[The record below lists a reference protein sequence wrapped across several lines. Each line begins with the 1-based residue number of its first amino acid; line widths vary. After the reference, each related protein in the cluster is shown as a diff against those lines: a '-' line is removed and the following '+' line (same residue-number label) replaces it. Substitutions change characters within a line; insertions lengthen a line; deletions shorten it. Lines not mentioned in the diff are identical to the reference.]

1 MSPPFFMGDSKLL
14 FEVKMMSTS
23 KCVQKLVLALAL
35 LGSAA
40 GVAAQA
46 LVSRDGLA
54 VTTDDL
60 MVGMTRKPD
69 EQRQSSP
76 YAKPEAVKIAA
87 SNMLVR
93 RTLAQQAVKEGLDKE
108 PAVQAALAQAR
119 DRVLS
124 DIKLARLDEANKP
137 TAATVESYA
146 RTVYNAN
153 LNRFQAP
160 EQVRV
165 RHLLIRKETEGG
177 QAKAEA
183 LLKELKAG
191 ADFEAFAKAQSEDKG
206 SGARGGDLGLFAR
219 GRMVKPF
226 EDVAFALQTPG
237 QLSDVV
243 ETQFGFHII
252 QLVEKKAAGPRSFDE
267 VKAGLLRE
275 TEAALVNEG
284 RTKEQERI
292 LSDAKFDEAAI
303 EAFSKSQR

>member
-1 MSPPFFMGDSKLL
+1 MGVPKPSLK
-14 FEVKMMSTS
+14 VKMMSTG
-23 KCVQKLVLALAL
+23 KRLQNAVLILVL
-35 LGSAA
+35 LGGAA
-40 GVAAQA
+40 GAAAQA
-46 LVSRDGLA
+46 LVTRDGLS
-54 VTTDDL
+54 VTADDL
-60 MVGMTRKPD
+60 MVGMARKPN
-69 EQRQSSP
+69 EPAQASP
-76 YAKPEAVKIAA
+76 YAKPEAVKITA

-93 RTLAQQAVKEGLDKE
+93 RSLAQDAVKEGLDKD

-124 DIKLARLDEANKP
+124 DAKLARLDEANKP
-137 TAATVESYA
+137 TAAMVESYA

-153 LNRFQAP
+153 PQRFEAT

-165 RHLLIRKETEGG
+165 RHVLIRKETEGG
-177 QAKAEA
+177 KGKTEA

-191 ADFEAFAKAQSEDKG
+191 ADFESIAKAQSDDKG
-206 SGARGGDLGLFAR
+206 SGARGGDLGWAGR

-226 EDVAFALQTPG
+226 EDASFALQTPG

-284 RTKEQERI
+284 RNKEQARI
-292 LSDAKFDEAAI
+292 LSEAKFDEAAI

>member
-1 MSPPFFMGDSKLL
+1 
-14 FEVKMMSTS
+14 MMFTGTRLP
-23 KCVQKLVLALAL
+23 KTVMAIVL
-35 LGSAA
+35 LGCTM

-46 LVSRDGLA
+46 LVSVNGLV
-54 VTTDDL
+54 VTADDL
-60 MVGMTRKPD
+60 MVGMPRKAG
-69 EQRQSSP
+69 EQAQPGP
-76 YAKPEAVKIAA
+76 YAKPEVVKLTA

-93 RTLAQQAVKEGLDKE
+93 RVLADAAVKEGLDKD

-124 DIKLARLDEANKP
+124 DAKLARIDEANKP
-137 TAATVESYA
+137 TAALVESYA

-153 LNRFQAP
+153 PQRFMAQ

-165 RHLLIRKETEGG
+165 RHVLVGKDAEGG
-177 QAKAEA
+177 KAKAEA

-191 ADFEAFAKAQSEDKG
+191 ADFETVAKAQSDDKG
-206 SGARGGDLGLFAR
+206 SGARGGDLGWAGR
-219 GRMVKPF
+219 GRLVKPF
-226 EDVAFALQTPG
+226 EDASFALQTPG

-284 RTKEQERI
+284 RNKEQERI
-292 LSDAKFDEAAI
+292 LSNAKFDEAAI

>member
-1 MSPPFFMGDSKLL
+1 
-14 FEVKMMSTS
+14 MMFTGTRLP
-23 KCVQKLVLALAL
+23 KTLVATVL
-35 LGSAA
+35 LGCAM

-46 LVSRDGLA
+46 LVTGSGVV
-54 VTTDDL
+54 VTADDL
-60 MVGMTRKPD
+60 MVGMPRKAG
-69 EQRQSSP
+69 EQAQPGP
-76 YAKPEAVKIAA
+76 YAKPEVVKLTA

-93 RTLAQQAVKEGLDKE
+93 RVLADAAVKEGLDKN

-124 DIKLARLDEANKP
+124 DAKLARIDEANKP
-137 TAATVESYA
+137 TAALVESYA

-153 LNRFQAP
+153 PQRFMAQ

-165 RHLLIRKETEGG
+165 RHVLVGKDTEGG
-177 QAKAEA
+177 KAKAEA

-191 ADFEAFAKAQSEDKG
+191 ADFETIAKAQSDDKG
-206 SGARGGDLGLFAR
+206 SGARGGDLGWAGR
-219 GRMVKPF
+219 GRLVKPF
-226 EDVAFALQTPG
+226 EDASFAMQTPG

-284 RTKEQERI
+284 RNKEQERI
-292 LSDAKFDEAAI
+292 LSNAKFDEAAI
-303 EAFSKSQR
+303 EAFSKSER

>member
-1 MSPPFFMGDSKLL
+1 
-14 FEVKMMSTS
+14 MMFTGTRLP
-23 KCVQKLVLALAL
+23 KTLMAIVL
-35 LGSAA
+35 LGCTM

-46 LVSRDGLA
+46 LVSVNGLV
-54 VTTDDL
+54 VTADDL
-60 MVGMTRKPD
+60 MVGMPRKAG
-69 EQRQSSP
+69 EQAQPGP
-76 YAKPEAVKIAA
+76 YAKPEVVKLTA

-93 RTLAQQAVKEGLDKE
+93 RVLADAAVKEGLDKD

-124 DIKLARLDEANKP
+124 DAKLARIDEANKP
-137 TAATVESYA
+137 TAALVESYA

-153 LNRFQAP
+153 PQRFMAQ

-165 RHLLIRKETEGG
+165 RHVLVGKDAEGG
-177 QAKAEA
+177 KAKAEA

-191 ADFEAFAKAQSEDKG
+191 ADFETVAKAQSDDKG
-206 SGARGGDLGLFAR
+206 SGARGGDLGWAGR
-219 GRMVKPF
+219 GRLVKPF
-226 EDVAFALQTPG
+226 EDASFALQTPG

-284 RTKEQERI
+284 RNKEQERI
-292 LSDAKFDEAAI
+292 LSNAKFDEAAI

>member
-1 MSPPFFMGDSKLL
+1 LSPPFFMGVSKRLL
-14 FEVKMMSTS
+14 EVKMMSTG
-23 KCVQKLVLALAL
+23 KRVQKLVLVLAL
-35 LGSAA
+35 LGIAT

-46 LVSRDGLA
+46 LATRDGLT
-54 VTTDDL
+54 VTADDL
-60 MVGMTRKPD
+60 LVGMARKPN
-69 EQRQSSP
+69 EQPQASP
-76 YAKPEAVKIAA
+76 YAKPEAVKITA

-93 RTLAQQAVKEGLDKE
+93 RTLANEAVKEGLDKD

-124 DIKLARLDEANKP
+124 DAKLARIDEASKP
-137 TAATVESYA
+137 TAAVVESYA

-153 LNRFQAP
+153 PQRFQAP

-177 QAKAEA
+177 KAKAEA
-183 LLKELKAG
+183 LLKDLKAG
-191 ADFEAFAKAQSEDKG
+191 ADFETVAKAQSEDKG

-243 ETQFGFHII
+243 ETQFGFHVI

-284 RTKEQERI
+284 RNKAQERI
-292 LSDAKFDEAAI
+292 LSEAKFDEAAI

>member
-1 MSPPFFMGDSKLL
+1 
-14 FEVKMMSTS
+14 MMSTG
-23 KCVQKLVLALAL
+23 KRLQNVLLALML
-35 LGSAA
+35 LGGTA

-46 LVSRDGLA
+46 LVTRESVA

-60 MVGMTRKPD
+60 MVGMARKPN
-69 EQRQSSP
+69 EQAQASP
-76 YAKPEAVKIAA
+76 YANPEAVKVTV

-93 RTLAQQAVKEGLDKE
+93 RTLAHEAVKDGLDKD

-124 DIKLARLDEANKP
+124 DVKLARIDEANKP
-137 TAATVESYA
+137 TAALVESYA

-153 LNRFQAP
+153 PQRFQAP

-165 RHLLIRKETEGG
+165 RHVLIRKEAEGAK
-177 QAKAEA
+177 AKAEA

-191 ADFEAFAKAQSEDKG
+191 ADFEAVAKAQSDDKG
-206 SGARGGDLGLFAR
+206 SGARGGDLGWAGR

-226 EDVAFALQTPG
+226 EDASFALQTPG

-243 ETQFGFHII
+243 ETQFGFHVI
-252 QLVEKKAAGPRSFDE
+252 QLVERKAAGPRSFDE
-267 VKAGLLRE
+267 VKATLLRE

-284 RTKEQERI
+284 RNKEQARI
-292 LSDAKFDEAAI
+292 LADAKFDEAAI

>member
-1 MSPPFFMGDSKLL
+1 MFTGTRLPK
-14 FEVKMMSTS
+14 T
-23 KCVQKLVLALAL
+23 LVAAVL
-35 LGSAA
+35 LGGAM

-46 LVSRDGLA
+46 LVSRNGLM
-54 VTTDDL
+54 VTADDL
-60 MVGMTRKPD
+60 MVSMPRKAG
-69 EQRQSSP
+69 EQQSQPSP
-76 YAKPEAVKIAA
+76 YTKPEVVKLTA

-93 RTLAQQAVKEGLDKE
+93 RVLADAAVKEGLDKD

-124 DIKLARLDEANKP
+124 DAKLARIDEANKP
-137 TAATVESYA
+137 TAALVESYA

-153 LNRFQAP
+153 PQRFMAQ

-165 RHLLIRKETEGG
+165 RHVLVGKDAEGG
-177 QAKAEA
+177 KAKAEA

-191 ADFEAFAKAQSEDKG
+191 ADFETVAKAQSDDKG
-206 SGARGGDLGLFAR
+206 SGARGGDLGWAGR
-219 GRMVKPF
+219 GRLVKPF
-226 EDVAFALQTPG
+226 EDASFALQTPG

-284 RTKEQERI
+284 RNKEQERI

>member
-1 MSPPFFMGDSKLL
+1 
-14 FEVKMMSTS
+14 MMFTG
-23 KCVQKLVLALAL
+23 KRLQKVVMALAL
-35 LGSAA
+35 LGTAA
-40 GVAAQA
+40 GVVAQV
-46 LVSRDGLA
+46 LVTRDGLV

-60 MVGMTRKPD
+60 MVGMARKPS
-69 EQRQSSP
+69 EQAQASP
-76 YAKPEAVKIAA
+76 YANPEAVKITA

-93 RTLAQQAVKEGLDKE
+93 RTLAQEAVKDGLHKDT
-108 PAVQAALAQAR
+108 AVQAALDQAR

-124 DIKLARLDEANKP
+124 DAKLARIDEANKP

-153 LNRFQAP
+153 PQRFQAP

-165 RHLLIRKETEGG
+165 RHVLIRKETEGG
-177 QAKAEA
+177 KAKAEA

-191 ADFEAFAKAQSEDKG
+191 GDFEAVAKAQSDDKG
-206 SGARGGDLGLFAR
+206 SGARGGDLGWAAR

-226 EDVAFALQTPG
+226 EDASFALQTPG

-267 VKAGLLRE
+267 VKAALLRE

-284 RTKEQERI
+284 RNKEQARI
-292 LSDAKFDEAAI
+292 LSEAKFDEAAI

>member
-1 MSPPFFMGDSKLL
+1 MMVTARRLQKTLVTSMLL
-14 FEVKMMSTS
+14 IGAVSASAQTLLS
-23 KCVQKLVLALAL
+23 RNGLV
-35 LGSAA
+35 
-40 GVAAQA
+40 
-46 LVSRDGLA
+46 

-60 MVGMTRKPD
+60 MVGMPRKAG
-69 EQRQSSP
+69 EQAQPGP
-76 YAKPEAVKIAA
+76 YAKPEVVKLTA

-93 RTLAQQAVKEGLDKE
+93 RVLADAAVKEGLDKD

-124 DIKLARLDEANKP
+124 DAKLARIDEANKP
-137 TAATVESYA
+137 TAALVESYA

-153 LNRFQAP
+153 PQRFMAQ

-165 RHLLIRKETEGG
+165 RHVLVGKDAEGG
-177 QAKAEA
+177 KAKAEA

-191 ADFEAFAKAQSEDKG
+191 ADFETVAKAQSDDKG
-206 SGARGGDLGLFAR
+206 SGARGGDLGWAGR
-219 GRMVKPF
+219 GRLVKPF
-226 EDVAFALQTPG
+226 EDASFALQTPG

-284 RTKEQERI
+284 RNKEQERI